1 MRLLT
6 AICTFAM
13 FNVVASK
20 AWAEEFK
27 TNVYGYVNAYVEK
40 VNDTPT
46 LDSDNNTDYE
56 SNPHE
61 FDVPNINMMVSST
74 YGAKYKMF
82 LNLSAGGGG
91 TMEVTN
97 AWVEGSISGDVL
109 RARFGKIYRRF
120 GLYNEILDAVP
131 TYIGI
136 EPPELFDGD
145 HLMLT
150 RTTNAML
157 HGNVA
162 IGENILKYALMTGN
176 DEKESDQ
183 FPIGLDLRITLLD
196 GQLLVGTSYYTTNGN
211 ALPDRSVGEGSPG
224 GGILPWMVK
233 DRYSVV
239 GGFVQFE
246 SDSLIL
252 QLAGFQASHEAVRDP
267 DQLAT
272 VISEAGINE
281 RQAER
286 FAEPAEVDYDVT
298 TSYLRAGYIL
308 DIADLEVTPYFQ
320 HDIYENEET
329 IASKTYGGDN
339 EAGLADD
346 GKFSKT
352 TLGVVVRPVP
362 MVAIKLDA
370 SQHNQKFN
378 GEDEP
383 YAEVRASFSLFWR
396 L

>member
-6 AICTFAM
+6 IIYVCGLGVGADVAIA
-13 FNVVASK
+13 N
-20 AWAEEFK
+20 EFK
-27 TNVYGYVNAYVEK
+27 TSVYGYVNAYIEK

-46 LDSDNNTDYE
+46 RESGTGNTTSE
-56 SNPHE
+56 NNPHE
-61 FDVPNINMMVSST
+61 FDTPNINMMVSST
-74 YGAKYKMF
+74 YGANYKMF
-82 LNLSAGGGG
+82 LNLSGGGG
-91 TMEVTN
+91 SMEVAN
-97 AWVEGSISGDVL
+97 AWVEGAIAGDL
-109 RARFGKIYRRF
+109 LKARFGKIYRRF

-157 HGNVA
+157 HGNVTL
-162 IGENILKYALMTGN
+162 GDNVLKYAVMTGN

-183 FPIGLDLRITLLD
+183 FPLGLDFRISLLN
-196 GQLLVGTSYYTTNGN
+196 GQLLLGTSYYTTNGN
-211 ALPDRSVGEGSPG
+211 AVPDRGVGEGSPG
-224 GGILPWMVK
+224 GGILPWMAQ

-239 GGFVQFE
+239 GGFAHYETDQFIIQVA
-246 SDSLIL
+246 S
-252 QLAGFQASHEAVRDP
+252 FQAKHEAVRDASGV
-267 DQLAT
+267 QTLL
-272 VISEAGINE
+272 SEADLNT
-281 RQAER
+281 RQQTRLQGAS
-286 FAEPAEVDYDVT
+286 EVDYDVS
-298 TSYLRAGYIL
+298 TSYVRAAYIL
-308 DIADLEVTPYFQ
+308 DVSDMEVTPYIQ

-329 IASKTYGGDN
+329 ISQKTYGGDN
-339 EAGLADD
+339 EAGFSDD
-346 GKFSKT
+346 GKFTKST
-352 TLGVVVRPVP
+352 VGVVIRPVS

-378 GEDEP
+378 AKDEP